1 MLICLTA
8 SHKNAD
14 FTALEALSTAD
25 AAQLPTAFA
34 AHPAIDGAVVV
45 STCNRFEVY
54 LDVDADEQDAAGIA
68 QTAAADA
75 LGAGTS
81 VEAVV
86 RAVRTGLI

>member
-25 AAQLPTAFA
+25 AAQLPTSFA
-34 AHPAIDGAVVV
+34 SHPAVDGAIVV

-54 LDVDADEQDAAGIA
+54 LDVDSDADPETAARIA
-68 QTAAADA
+68 QTAAATRA
-75 LGAGTS
+75 LH
-81 VEAVV
+81 
-86 RAVRTGLI
+86 